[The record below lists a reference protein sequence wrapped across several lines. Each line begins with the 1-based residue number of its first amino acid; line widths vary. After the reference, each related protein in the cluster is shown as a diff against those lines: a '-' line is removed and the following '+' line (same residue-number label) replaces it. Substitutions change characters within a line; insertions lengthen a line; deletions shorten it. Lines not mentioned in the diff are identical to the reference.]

1 MCRYAH
7 VAKLLSTV
15 EPYVTLWTTINDFY
29 NSYSVWM
36 NGAFWKLSP
45 EQVEADAADAYRK
58 LFKLTKV
65 FSAGAG
71 GEARQLPLAVAEEGR
86 AKVSAF
92 QAYTPLIAAV
102 CNPGLRER
110 HWAATAEIVGLE
122 IKQDEVWSDA
132 GCMLGARWPAHA
144 CCSRTSAHH

>member
-1 MCRYAH
+1 MWCRSSYWQQLCHHHA
-7 VAKLLSTV
+7 VTV
-15 EPYVTLWTTINDFY
+15 LVFAP
-29 NSYSVWM
+29 
-36 NGAFWKLSP
+36 
-45 EQVEADAADAYRK
+45 AAQPWLAGCRTCCRK

-92 QAYTPLIAAV
+92 QAYTPLVAAV

-110 HWAATAEIVGLE
+110 HWAAMAEIVGFE